1 MIRLLLL
8 AAFLVACSKKDHAGP
23 SCDQVVDRM
32 LELTKQMIPGHD
44 PQSLGDRTQMID
56 QCKQRNMPAEVRAC
70 IVAAK
75 NLDDLATCHR
85 KGNST
90 AKPEAAPPPSAP
102 PAPAPTPAPTRP
114 LPTGSNG
121 SDGG

>member
-8 AAFLVACSKKDHAGP
+8 AAFLVACSKKDNAGP

-44 PQSLGDRTQMID
+44 PQSLGDRTQMIE
-56 QCKQRNMPAEVRAC
+56 QCKQRNMSAEVRAC

-75 NLDDLATCHR
+75 NLDELATCHR
-85 KGNST
+85 KG
-90 AKPEAAPPPSAP
+90 KPAGKPGAAPAAP
-102 PAPAPTPAPTRP
+102 APPAPTPAPTRP

-121 SDGG
+121 SGAG